1 MHKGFADLKSPAD
14 ILDKMK
20 HDLVRMEN
28 DPMDTYAAFDFF
40 VTAEHIVDWIHPD
53 TPEKPEWKMRKRIR
67 TGNPLLSL
75 VSHIAN
81 GIKHFIARDPNHQS
95 VETIEK
101 NEDGFDYN
109 AIDTNAFDISAFNI
123 AGLVVETKK
132 GNLEHINDIAK
143 RVMEYWENEL
153 KNP

>member
-53 TPEKPEWKMRKRIR
+53 TPEKQERKKRKRIR
-67 TGNPLLSL
+67 KGNPLLSL

-81 GIKHFIARDPNHQS
+81 GNKHFIAWDPNHQS

-109 AIDTNAFDISAFNI
+109 AFGTNAFDISAFKI

-132 GNLEHINDIAK
+132 GKLEHVNDIAK

>member
-14 ILDKMK
+14 ILAKMK
-20 HDLVRMEN
+20 HDLARIEN

-53 TPEKPEWKMRKRIR
+53 SSEKQEGNKRKRIR

-81 GIKHFIARDPNHQS
+81 GIKHFIALDPNHQS
-95 VETIEK
+95 VKKIEK

-109 AIDTNAFDISAFNI
+109 ALDTNAFDISAFKF

-132 GNLEHINDIAK
+132 GNLEHANDIAK
-143 RVMEYWENEL
+143 RVIEYWENEL
-153 KNP
+153 KIP